1 MKRFV
6 LLAVFLLVSGCC
18 LFKHTPTVVLKDSV
32 VVHHNYID
40 STIIKDSTV
49 IIPVEKIVD
58 IVRPYDTL
66 HLESSLAIATA
77 WADTTLGVLKGE
89 LKNKKEF
96 QTKIV
101 YRDRIQ
107 RDTVEKVSIKEVPV
121 PTIKVQYKTHKIV
134 TILAL
139 LGCFAFA
146 YGVVKIYRKFF
157 P

>member
-1 MKRFV
+1 MKRF
-6 LLAVFLLVSGCC
+6 LLLTLCLCIGGCC

-40 STIIKDSTV
+40 STVIKDSTV
-49 IIPVEKIVD
+49 IIPIEKIVD
-58 IVRPYDTL
+58 IAYDTL
-66 HLESSLAIATA
+66 KLESSLAVATA

-89 LKNKKEF
+89 LRNKKEF

-107 RDTVEKVSIKEVPV
+107 RDTIEKVSIKEVPV
-121 PTIKVQYKTHKIV
+121 EVTKVQYKTPKIV

-139 LGCFAFA
+139 LGCFAFC
-146 YGVVKIYRKFF
+146 YGIVKVYRKFF

>member
-6 LLAVFLLVSGCC
+6 LLFALLFVSGCG

-40 STIIKDSTV
+40 STVIKDSTV
-49 IIPVEKIVD
+49 IIPVERIVD

-66 HLESSLAIATA
+66 KLESSLAVATA
-77 WADTTLGVLKGE
+77 WADTTLGVLRGE
-89 LKNKKEF
+89 LKNKQNF

-121 PTIKVQYKTHKIV
+121 EVTKIKYKTPKIV
-134 TILAL
+134 SILAL
-139 LGCFAFA
+139 LGCFAFC
-146 YGVVKIYRKFF
+146 YGIVKVYRKFF

>member
-6 LLAVFLLVSGCC
+6 LLLVFLLVSGCG

-58 IVRPYDTL
+58 IAYDTL
-66 HLESSLAIATA
+66 KLESSLAVATA
-77 WADTTLGVLKGE
+77 WADTTLGVLRGE
-89 LKNKKEF
+89 LKNKQNF

-107 RDTVEKVSIKEVPV
+107 RDTVKKVEYKEVPV
-121 PTIKVQYKTHKIV
+121 PTIKVQYKTPKIIS
-134 TILAL
+134 ILAL
-139 LGCFAFA
+139 LGCFAFC
-146 YGVVKIYRKFF
+146 YGIVKVYRKFF